1 MAAHSSTFA
10 GVPARKIR
18 ELVAALSSASR
29 PEPVCRTQVDDDDY
43 NAHVYAPATSSAAAF
58 ELYMA
63 LEARLYA

>member
-29 PEPVCRTQVDDDDY
+29 PEPVCRTQVDDD
-43 NAHVYAPATSSAAAF
+43 AAAF